1 MGRPASSETDNERRQ
16 EILRAAGEIFAD
28 RGIANTTVRDIGAK
42 VGILSGSLYYHFR
55 SKDDMVIELLDR
67 ELTELVE
74 RMQRAMEGREP
85 LDALRAS
92 IREAVHHA
100 AEKPTAIRIMRNN
113 VSYLRTNPALA
124 GVEKLRQSNRLM
136 WIGLVKACI
145 ASGQMRSD
153 VNPDMVV
160 RAMWDS
166 VMGTPRWFPPQGRRR
181 PDAVA
186 DQLISL
192 FLDGLLVK

>member
-1 MGRPASSETDNERRQ
+1 MARNTSSDTDNERRK

-55 SKDDMVIELLDR
+55 SKDEMVLELLDR
-67 ELTELVE
+67 EISDLIARLEAETV
-74 RMQRAMEGREP
+74 GRDP
-85 LDALRAS
+85 LDALRAN
-92 IREAVHHA
+92 IRVAVHHA
-100 AEKPTAIRIMRNN
+100 AESPTVIRILRNN

-124 GVEKLRQSNRLM
+124 SVEKLRQTNRLL
-136 WIGLVKACI
+136 WISLVKACI
-145 ASGQMRSD
+145 ASGVIRED

-186 DQLISL
+186 DQLIAL
-192 FLDGLLVK
+192 FLDGLVVK